1 MVCFTAPSGAEG
13 KRAGWRTAEQERRE
27 ARPGRLPQAFDA
39 EGKPTKAAEGWAR
52 GNGITVEQAERLV
65 TDKGEWLVHTAKVE
79 GRPAVD
85 LLGELVSQAL
95 AKLPIPKMM
104 RWGDKTIQFVRPVFT
119 VTLLLD
125 GDLVPAHILGIDSA
139 RTIRGHRFMGE
150 RVHHRQRQPV
160 PADPAGARH
169 GDCRLYGAQGQDQG

>member
-1 MVCFTAPSGAEG
+1 MPKAS
-13 KRAGWRTAEQERRE
+13 
-27 ARPGRLPQAFDA
+27 RP
-39 EGKPTKAAEGWAR
+39 KAAEGWAR

-65 TDKGEWLVHTAKVE
+65 TDKGEWLVHNARVE
-79 GRPAVD
+79 GRPARE
-85 LLGELVSQAL
+85 LLGELVASSL

-139 RTIRGHRFMGE
+139 RTIPRPPLHGRAD
-150 RVHHRQRQPV
+150 HHRQRQPV
-160 PADPAGARH
+160 PTDPAGARQRSSPTLWRAKARIKADVEAAAAAF
-169 GDCRLYGAQGQDQG
+169 GGVADLDDALLEGSPPWSNGPWC

>member
-1 MVCFTAPSGAEG
+1 MSELAGEQPSKSVE
-13 KRAGWRTAEQERRE
+13 KRGPAVA
-27 ARPGRLPQAFDA
+27 QAFDV

-79 GRPAVD
+79 GRPAVN
-85 LLGELVSQAL
+85 LLGELVASAL

-125 GDLVPAHILGIDSA
+125 GELVPLTFWVSTLPAPFAVTALWA
-139 RTIRGHRFMGE
+139 RANSPSTT
-150 RVHHRQRQPV
+150 
-160 PADPAGARH
+160 PASTRRSAGARH
-169 GDCRLYGAQGQDQG
+169 GDCRLHGAQGQDQG